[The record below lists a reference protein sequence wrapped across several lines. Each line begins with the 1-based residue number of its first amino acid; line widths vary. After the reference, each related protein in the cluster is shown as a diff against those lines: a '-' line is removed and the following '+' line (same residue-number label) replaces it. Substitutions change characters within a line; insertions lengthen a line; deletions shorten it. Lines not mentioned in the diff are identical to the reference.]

1 MPALTSKS
9 KLVTAVVVSAM
20 VATINGND
28 VQLLL
33 ALQLHVGGGKLQKG
47 TQPSLIPYVRYHIC
61 SNKILRVTRQS

>member
-47 TQPSLIPYVRYHIC
+47 TQPSTVAARRRNTTA
-61 SNKILRVTRQS
+61 SSSSD